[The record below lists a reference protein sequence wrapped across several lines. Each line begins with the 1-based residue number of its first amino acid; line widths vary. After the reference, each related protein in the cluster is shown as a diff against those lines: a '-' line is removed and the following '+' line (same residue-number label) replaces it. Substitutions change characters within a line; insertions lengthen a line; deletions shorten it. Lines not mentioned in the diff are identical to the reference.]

1 MKKIL
6 ILIMLIPTNV
16 YAWCSEPVAPSAPS
30 NWSKP
35 SKPSVPFCL
44 NEWDN
49 THTCDDYTI
58 NNYNS
63 DLERYRYDL
72 EDYQTELQNY
82 VNDAQYFANEVLNY
96 ANCEVTNLD

>member
-1 MKKIL
+1 MFRTGGSIR
-6 ILIMLIPTNV
+6 
-16 YAWCSEPVAPSAPS
+16 APS

-35 SKPSVPFCL
+35 SKPSAPFCL

-49 THTCDDYTI
+49 THACDDYTI

-82 VNDAQYFANEVLNY
+82 VNDAQYFANKVLNY
-96 ANCEVTNLD
+96 ANREITNLD